1 MCGIAGDTR
10 VIPVDV
16 WLVVPTVSP
25 PMPTILHASRPIV
38 ELQDFAESGEKI
50 VNCTAHCTYS
60 QTWYFLVVYSVYI
73 YGRGLGVGGRDST
86 ARAAVIYLGHL

>member
-1 MCGIAGDTR
+1 MIVGVGWWGVVVGGAVGVEVCGIAGDTR

-25 PMPTILHASRPIV
+25 PMPTIHRAPHASRPIV
-38 ELQDFAESGEKI
+38 ELQDFAELGEKI

-60 QTWYFLVVYSVYI
+60 
-73 YGRGLGVGGRDST
+73 
-86 ARAAVIYLGHL
+86 